1 MRFRRWPKPTAFEIT
16 SRKRAA
22 FLRKQRLE
30 REALPLL
37 ADHVAAGQHDVEVEM
52 ALRAVRWDRDQ
63 QNSRDQRAARW
74 RDQRARLFALPDAQR
89 RQVRN
94 LWRTCPYPPDPSYFG
109 DLLREIAI
117 GKLDPNRPPWVF
129 HRTVR
134 AKTTTNPK
142 TFDEAFRQI
151 DGRKVGGGPK
161 TTPADEL
168 IFCGNLGSS
177 FLILLSRVRLIDPNE
192 SFYTSSNHRLR
203 DSHVGRA
210 GHWVDI
216 EVHGDCSVA
225 ELALIERLAR
235 AADTRPVVV
244 RRSVPPRS
252 GATR

>member
-1 MRFRRWPKPTAFEIT
+1 
-16 SRKRAA
+16 
-22 FLRKQRLE
+22 
-30 REALPLL
+30 
-37 ADHVAAGQHDVEVEM
+37 M

-94 LWRTCPYPPDPSYFG
+94 LWPDPSYLG
-109 DLLREIAI
+109 DLLDEIAI
-117 GKLDPNRPPWVF
+117 GELDPNQPPWVF

-134 AKTTTNPK
+134 AKTTPNPR

-151 DGRKVGGGPK
+151 GGRKVGGGPK
-161 TTPADEL
+161 TTSADEL

-177 FLILLSRVRLIDPNE
+177 FLILVSRVRLIDPNE

-216 EVHGDCSVA
+216 EVRGDCSVA
-225 ELALIERLAR
+225 QIALIERLAR
-235 AADTRPVVV
+235 AADARPVVV
-244 RRSVPPRS
+244 RRSVPPRT

>member
-117 GKLDPNRPPWVF
+117 GKLDPNRPPWAF
-129 HRTVR
+129 H
-134 AKTTTNPK
+134 
-142 TFDEAFRQI
+142 
-151 DGRKVGGGPK
+151 
-161 TTPADEL
+161 
-168 IFCGNLGSS
+168 
-177 FLILLSRVRLIDPNE
+177 
-192 SFYTSSNHRLR
+192 
-203 DSHVGRA
+203 
-210 GHWVDI
+210 
-216 EVHGDCSVA
+216 
-225 ELALIERLAR
+225 
-235 AADTRPVVV
+235 
-244 RRSVPPRS
+244 
-252 GATR
+252 